1 MLIRAIHLLKET
13 YTSLGPRLANNQV
26 EIHEDLIGSCSDRL
40 RAAYDTLRAHMIQH
54 HSDHGAASSPGSDK
68 DFANRTKLET
78 TRMCRL
84 LKLLL
89 DYVSEYDYEFQLREE
104 RTLLPLG
111 RAHRYSRVI

>member
-1 MLIRAIHLLKET
+1 M
-13 YTSLGPRLANNQV
+13 
-26 EIHEDLIGSCSDRL
+26 EIHEDLISSCSDRL

-54 HSDHGAASSPGSDK
+54 HSDHGVSNPLGSDK
-68 DFANRTKLET
+68 DFTNRAKLET

-111 RAHRYSRVI
+111 RAHRFAHET